1 MKWVKLAIQI
11 LSSLSGLI
19 AAGNLGRL
27 TGAEADGGPGTL
39 AAWVGLP
46 ALLSAA
52 GAVGQRFVSG
62 AVGDTAKPGSPGHAE
77 FCQSVYQLA
86 LACEWDRLQAAV
98 KAWQATNP
106 DGMRVAKAWQ
116 PNPEPKP

>member
-1 MKWVKLAIQI
+1 MKWLKLAIQI

-19 AAGNLGRL
+19 AAGTLGRL

-52 GAVGQRFVSG
+52 GAVGQAFVKSPT
-62 AVGDTAKPGSPGHAE
+62 GDTAKPGSPGHAE
-77 FCQSVYQLA
+77 FCQSIYQLA
-86 LACEWDRLQAAV
+86 LACEWDRLREAV

-106 DGMRVAKAWQ
+106 TTDKKA
-116 PNPEPKP
+116 E

>member
-1 MKWVKLAIQI
+1 MKWLKLAIQI

-62 AVGDTAKPGSPGHAE
+62 PVGDTAKPGSPGHAE
-77 FCQSVYQLA
+77 FCQSVYELA
-86 LACEWDRLQAAV
+86 KACEWDRLKAV
-98 KAWQATNP
+98 VAQWQATNP
-106 DGMRVAKAWQ
+106 TTDKKA
-116 PNPEPKP
+116 E